1 MAGPGEVFSH
11 IRQGAITRLVDSHS
25 YSIYQLL
32 QLLRPHHRGQLL
44 RRALS
49 QLPAC
54 DNVALLSLRRIVV
67 KIVVKHRTICPQG
80 KDVLPRRITS
90 TQCKQKH
97 NFWHGD

>member
-11 IRQGAITRLVDSHS
+11 IRQVAITPLVDSHS

-32 QLLRPHHRGQLL
+32 QLLRPIGCGQLL

-67 KIVVKHRTICPQG
+67 KNRTICPQG

>member
-11 IRQGAITRLVDSHS
+11 IRQVAITPLVDSHS

-32 QLLRPHHRGQLL
+32 QLLRPLRRGQLL

-67 KIVVKHRTICPQG
+67 KKTGRFAHKAKTFYRVG
-80 KDVLPRRITS
+80 
-90 TQCKQKH
+90 
-97 NFWHGD
+97 

>member
-11 IRQGAITRLVDSHS
+11 IRQVAITRLVDSHS

-32 QLLRPHHRGQLL
+32 QLLRPLRRGRLL

-54 DNVALLSLRRIVV
+54 DNVALLSSRRIVV
-67 KIVVKHRTICPQG
+67 KKQ
-80 KDVLPRRITS
+80 DDLPKRQRRFTA
-90 TQCKQKH
+90 
-97 NFWHGD
+97 